1 MSKLCGEGGHQGD
14 LMSRTHLENC
24 DGDLGKSLGTGR
36 SPSGSSEAQA
46 HSRAEW
52 GAAGV
57 NVLGCT
63 GPEAR

>member
-1 MSKLCGEGGHQGD
+1 
-14 LMSRTHLENC
+14 MSRTHLENC

-57 NVLGCT
+57 DVLGCT
-63 GPEAR
+63 GLEAR